1 MIRPL
6 LFATILGSF
15 ALAADAADWPAFRGP
30 NGNGVA
36 PEDAAPPL
44 KWDRETN
51 IAWRVPL
58 DAPGNSSPIV
68 VGDVVYITASD
79 KPGKT
84 LSVLAFDRLT
94 GQELWKQS
102 VTDDQPGPTHNTNPY
117 AAGSPVCDGERLV
130 VWYGQAG
137 LHAYSLDGNPIWS
150 VETPHVKHIW
160 GYGTSPV
167 IHAGR
172 VYLNNGIGPEAAVA
186 AYDVTNGQP
195 IWKTPEPGGDDGSS
209 QKGGGWI
216 GSWSTPNIVT
226 VDGVEQLI
234 VPQSTRV
241 VAYDLADGKILWYC
255 EGLANLPRGNLAYTS
270 LMFGDGYAVALGGF
284 NGPAIG
290 FKLGG
295 QGNVTEQN
303 RLWRAERNNPQRIG
317 SAVVLG
323 DNVFLANSGPGII
336 ECLDLKTGEPRWRA
350 RPESGGNFWGSVI
363 HAAGRLYVTNQ
374 NGLTLVFAPNPTQF
388 ELLAENPLGEHCNAT
403 PAVAGKDVFIRTY
416 EGLYGIRE

>member
-1 MIRPL
+1 
-6 LFATILGSF
+6 
-15 ALAADAADWPAFRGP
+15 
-30 NGNGVA
+30 
-36 PEDAAPPL
+36 
-44 KWDRETN
+44 
-51 IAWRVPL
+51 
-58 DAPGNSSPIV
+58 
-68 VGDVVYITASD
+68 
-79 KPGKT
+79 
-84 LSVLAFDRLT
+84 
-94 GQELWKQS
+94 
-102 VTDDQPGPTHNTNPY
+102 
-117 AAGSPVCDGERLV
+117 
-130 VWYGQAG
+130 
-137 LHAYSLDGNPIWS
+137 
-150 VETPHVKHIW
+150 
-160 GYGTSPV
+160 V

-270 LMFGDGYAVALGGF
+270 LMFGDEGYAVALGGF

-290 FKLGG
+290 LKLGG

-303 RLWRAERNNPQRIG
+303 RLWRVERNNPQRIG

-374 NGLTLVFAPNPTQF
+374 NGLTLVFAPNPEKF

-416 EGLYGIRE
+416 DAVYGIRE